1 MAKLRKELLMK
12 TDLFSAA
19 IYSRSNLRFL
29 YDLQEILIEPYY
41 ITRERSGK
49 KVIYGKVKKT
59 NEVRKFEYEKI
70 SNIRVLNNFRF
81 SPVIP
86 IIPQAS

>member
-1 MAKLRKELLMK
+1 MAKLRKEQLMK
-12 TDLFSAA
+12 TDIFSAA

-29 YDLQEILIEPYY
+29 YDLKEILIEPYY
-41 ITRERSGK
+41 ITRERNGK

-70 SNIRVLNNFRF
+70 LNIRILNNFRF